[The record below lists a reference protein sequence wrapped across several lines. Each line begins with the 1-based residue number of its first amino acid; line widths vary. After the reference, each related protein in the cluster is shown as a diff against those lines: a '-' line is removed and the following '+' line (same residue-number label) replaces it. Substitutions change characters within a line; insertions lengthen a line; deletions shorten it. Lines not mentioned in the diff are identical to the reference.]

1 MLTMVEMDV
10 RIPLDF
16 DKEEADRLKAR
27 EKERFQELQRVG
39 KWRHIWRVIGRYANV
54 SIFDVES
61 NSELHDIL
69 TSLPLFPFMEMKVTP
84 LCRHPSR
91 RRTRRQG

>member
-16 DKEEADRLKAR
+16 DKEESDRLKAR
-27 EKERFQELQRVG
+27 EKQRFQELQRVG
-39 KWRHIWRVIGRYANV
+39 KWRHIWRIVGRYSNV

-61 NSELHDIL
+61 NSQLHDIL
-69 TSLPLFPFMEMKVTP
+69 TNLPLFPFMEMKVTP
-84 LCRHPSR
+84 LCRHPSSLHDDDR
-91 RRTRRQG
+91 

>member
-1 MLTMVEMDV
+1 MLAMVEMDV

-16 DKEEADRLKAR
+16 DKEESDRLKAR
-27 EKERFQELQRVG
+27 EKKRFQELQRVG
-39 KWRHIWRVIGRYANV
+39 KWRHIWRVVGRYANV

-84 LCRHPSR
+84 LCRHPSSLHDDDR
-91 RRTRRQG
+91 

>member
-10 RIPLDF
+10 RIPLGF
-16 DKEEADRLKAR
+16 DKEEANRLKAR
-27 EKERFQELQRVG
+27 KKERFQELQRVG
-39 KWRHIWRVIGRYANV
+39 KWRHIWRVVGRYANV

-69 TSLPLFPFMEMKVTP
+69 TTLPLFPFMEMKVTP
-84 LCRHPSR
+84 LCRHPSSLDDDDR
-91 RRTRRQG
+91 